1 MKQIFEIKYW
11 LPVLMFTLLGAY
23 NAQAQKSAK
32 SSPITETVV
41 LMTSAQ
47 CDMCKAKIE
56 GRLGEAKGIRTAA
69 LDIRSK
75 KLTVKYNPE
84 KTTVDEIK
92 RAINALGYDA
102 DDSKGNAEAHK
113 NLPTCCQKH

>member
-1 MKQIFEIKYW
+1 MTGIKYL
-11 LPVLMFTLLGAY
+11 LPVLVFTVLGAFTA
-23 NAQAQKSAK
+23 NAQKSAK
-32 SSPITETVV
+32 SKPITETVV
-41 LMTSAQ
+41 LTTSAQ

-56 GRLGEAKGIRTAA
+56 GKLAESKGIRMVA

-92 RAINALGYDA
+92 RAINGLGYDA
-102 DDSKGNAEAHK
+102 DDSKGDPEAHN